1 MTKVYVTCNDIK
13 MSGWGRSENKIN
25 KIIIAC
31 SDLKQAKRVMTNLK
45 GESQYKYIN
54 ICKKKPSYDLSK
66 YYISEYIA
74 DDCTWWNR

>member
-1 MTKVYVTCNDIK
+1 MKKIYVTCNDRA